1 MIFVISFL
9 VFLFFVLA
17 LSLSLV
23 IKRRPLVGEDEAR
36 TALMDDG
43 NCATCGQM
51 CALAGRKTNKKLK
64 DCSLKIQLFHIKMFK
79 NQSLKTLF

>member
-23 IKRRPLVGEDEAR
+23 IKRRPLLGEDEAR

-64 DCSLKIQLFHIKMFK
+64 DCKLKDTAIPHQ
-79 NQSLKTLF
+79 NV